1 MKIFPYIALSCLSS
15 CLFMA
20 CEDST
25 STLGNSLVTSGAEV
39 VVDSAFTI
47 QGSSL
52 REEAV
57 LSRTYNQLL
66 GKIDAKEFGSISAD
80 FVTQFMPS
88 QQLDTVGV
96 TVNDIDSVRLLM
108 FYQTNGFTGDS
119 LVPMGLK
126 VYPLTRQLESPIYS
140 NFNPAEYYNE
150 GDCWSSQ
157 PFIYSAHDQ
166 YNDTLEDGTIYK
178 RLIYKL
184 PIEFGRKV
192 FTEYLN
198 NPSTFSSPQAF
209 AQFFPGLYV
218 KNAFGT
224 GRITDFNQTKI
235 NFYYRK
241 HAKVT
246 VDDVERDTTYFMYN
260 TYLAVTPEILSNNI
274 IRYSMS
280 SMLEDM
286 VAQGQT
292 LLVAPTGYN
301 ARIIFPGREIVNK
314 YREDGGDM
322 SVINTLN
329 MTIPVESISNPY
341 SIAPPANV
349 LLVLEKDK
357 EAFFAENKINDEK
370 TSFLST
376 YDSVNQ
382 RYVFSGMRDY
392 LISLLEKDAITEE
405 DVTFLLIPVDVTY
418 ESSSSEYYYG
428 TSTTYVT
435 GIQPYVSGPAM
446 CKLNLDEVKIRF
458 TYSKQSVK
466 N

>member
-1 MKIFPYIALSCLSS
+1 MSWVKYL
-15 CLFMA
+15 LFLFCGIV
-20 CEDST
+20 CEE
-25 STLGNSLVTSGAEV
+25 LG
-39 VVDSAFTI
+39 F
-47 QGSSL
+47 
-52 REEAV
+52 
-57 LSRTYNQLL
+57 
-66 GKIDAKEFGSISAD
+66 
-80 FVTQFMPS
+80 
-88 QQLDTVGV
+88 
-96 TVNDIDSVRLLM
+96 
-108 FYQTNGFTGDS
+108 
-119 LVPMGLK
+119 
-126 VYPLTRQLESPIYS
+126 
-140 NFNPAEYYNE
+140 
-150 GDCWSSQ
+150 
-157 PFIYSAHDQ
+157 
-166 YNDTLEDGTIYK
+166 
-178 RLIYKL
+178 
-184 PIEFGRKV
+184 
-192 FTEYLN
+192 
-198 NPSTFSSPQAF
+198 
-209 AQFFPGLYV
+209 
-218 KNAFGT
+218 
-224 GRITDFNQTKI
+224 
-235 NFYYRK
+235 
-241 HAKVT
+241 
-246 VDDVERDTTYFMYN
+246 TYFMYN